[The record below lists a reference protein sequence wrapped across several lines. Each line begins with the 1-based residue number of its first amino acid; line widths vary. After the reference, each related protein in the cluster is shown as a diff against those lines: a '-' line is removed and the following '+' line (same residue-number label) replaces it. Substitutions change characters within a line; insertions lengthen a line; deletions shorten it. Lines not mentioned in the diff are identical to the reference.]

1 MADGWP
7 ASRRSTTPHL
17 SQVPEFEGRYHST
30 KAHRHTQ
37 FGVFGEPQTQSKT
50 CTRIHL
56 YLHPCRKEGMAT
68 AQSSIRTLP
77 APGWRGRRKRCG
89 LLWARITGVSS
100 TPVTVADA
108 PEMYSGIC
116 EWNVLS
122 GVACGCMYAHTCVE
136 LSAPSAAESLV
147 YSSST
152 LGPKL
157 PLCWPPKPACLFQ
170 PFWPPVS
177 KLGRK
182 HPPLS
187 WLMVRT

>member
-1 MADGWP
+1 MHTDSLVS
-7 ASRRSTTPHL
+7 ASMQKGRHGYRTELNTNTACSW
-17 SQVPEFEGRYHST
+17 VEG
-30 KAHRHTQ
+30 
-37 FGVFGEPQTQSKT
+37 
-50 CTRIHL
+50 
-56 YLHPCRKEGMAT
+56 
-68 AQSSIRTLP
+68 
-77 APGWRGRRKRCG
+77 KRCG
-89 LLWARITGVSS
+89 LLWARTTEVSS

-108 PEMYSGIC
+108 PEVYSGIC
-116 EWNVLS
+116 EWNALS
-122 GVACGCMYAHTCVE
+122 GVACDCMYAHTCVE

-177 KLGRK
+177 KLGRE

-187 WLMVRT
+187 WLMVHT